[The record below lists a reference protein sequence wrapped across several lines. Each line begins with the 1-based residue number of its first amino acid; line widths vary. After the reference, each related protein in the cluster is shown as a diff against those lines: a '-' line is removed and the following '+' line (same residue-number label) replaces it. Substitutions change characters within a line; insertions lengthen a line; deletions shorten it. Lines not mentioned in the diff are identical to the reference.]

1 MPVCSNIEEI
11 KRKIA
16 LSCERSGRSPSDI
29 TLIAVSKTKPVEA
42 IQQAVECGQ
51 RHFGENKVQELT
63 GKMEQFEN
71 DLRWH
76 MIGALQTN
84 KIKYLAKRVNWIH
97 SIGKL
102 KQLKEVEKRAE
113 AAGRQIKVLI
123 QINIS
128 EEDQKSGFPAQD
140 LREVLTYAQS
150 LKWVNV
156 QGLMGMASF
165 VDDPEVVRP
174 EFRLLRKLRD
184 AHRDMETESLKLQHL
199 SMGMTND
206 FETAIEEGSTMV
218 RIGTAIFGGR

>member
-1 MPVCSNIEEI
+1 MTIQDNLSHINKKI
-11 KRKIA
+11 KLA
-16 LSCERSGRSPSDI
+16 CERAGRDPEDV

-42 IQQAVECGQ
+42 IQQAYDCGQ

-63 GKMEQFEN
+63 GKMEKFGADIQ
-71 DLRWH
+71 WH

-84 KIKYLAKRVNWIH
+84 KIKYLVHRANWIH

-113 AAGRQIKVLI
+113 AAERNINVLI

-128 EEDQKSGFPAQD
+128 SEDQKSGFAPDD
-140 LREVLTYAQS
+140 LKEVLTFAQT
-150 LKWVNV
+150 LKWTKV

-165 VDDPEVVRP
+165 VDVAEAVRP
-174 EFRLLRKLRD
+174 EFRILRELRYS
-184 AHRDMETESLKLQHL
+184 HKHMENENVTMHHL
-199 SMGMTND
+199 SMGMSND
-206 FETAIEEGSTMV
+206 LEVAIEEGSTLV

>member
-11 KRKIA
+11 KRKITIA
-16 LSCERSGRSPSDI
+16 CERSGRDTKDI

-42 IQQAVECGQ
+42 IQQVVECGQ

-63 GKMEQFEN
+63 GKMEQFGD
-71 DLRWH
+71 DLHWH

-84 KIKYLAKRVNWIH
+84 KIKYLASRVNWIH

-113 AAGRQIKVLI
+113 AVGRTINVLI

-128 EEDQKSGFPAQD
+128 DEDQKSGFSAQD
-140 LREVLTYAQS
+140 LREVLNYAQT

-165 VDDPEVVRP
+165 VDDPEV
-174 EFRLLRKLRD
+174 
-184 AHRDMETESLKLQHL
+184 
-199 SMGMTND
+199 
-206 FETAIEEGSTMV
+206 
-218 RIGTAIFGGR
+218 